1 VHPVVNTARLNADR
15 CVECGNVRYPSR
27 AAGRKAARM
36 VSPGRRLRV
45 YQCGDYWHLTSIRGG
60 D

>member
-1 VHPVVNTARLNADR
+1 VVNTARLNAGQ
-15 CVECGNVRYPSR
+15 CAECGKSRYPSR
-27 AAGRKAARM
+27 AAARKAARM

-45 YQCGDYWHLTSIRGG
+45 YQCGDYWHLTSIHGR